1 MDLKLIPLKKQADI
15 SELDISICIICQ
27 KSQTAKLTSIEN
39 GRTTI
44 TEAANIRNDIL
55 LRSLQG
61 RKVEKN
67 FKYHMIN
74 ACYKSYTMKKT
85 LDLIMVGFLNFP
97 FTSSSFFLMF
107 LIFFICFLLLH
118 SFPSILQLKSKKR

>member
-15 SELDISICIICQ
+15 SELDISKCIICQ
-27 KSQTAKLTSIEN
+27 KSQTTKLTSIEN

-44 TEAANIRNDIL
+44 TEAGNIRNDIL
-55 LRSLQG
+55 LRSLQD
-61 RKVEKN
+61 RKVEEN
-67 FKYHMIN
+67 FKYHMTN

-85 LDLIMVGFLNFP
+85 LAAIMVGFLNF
-97 FTSSSFFLMF
+97 SSSLFRMF

-118 SFPSILQLKSKKR
+118 SFPSILQLNSKKR